1 MWMGGED
8 YFLVGKEH
16 NFIDLEAEPSLLED
30 LKRQKTPSESVAPS
44 SPSCAESLLQTLA
57 R

>member
-1 MWMGGED
+1 MGGED